1 MYGFQDRTPKYI
13 NDKYTNSAGGCV
25 VHYLL
30 EYTNLNGNP
39 FTASSTFYQNGPPTI
54 VSQNTVGSRQILYM
68 TVTLPKGPAA
78 PFWVLTDSVTSE
90 QTNTYYI
97 TPFECEDMPSTLV
110 SLQNATKTYYSNQ
123 IGYFAKFKFDVKYS
137 LTGLVVSSNYYDV
150 TYENSI
156 PLKLGEYIASIKPK
170 VRDPP
175 DQRDISIIDFTVTN
189 SITSTVVYSHQIP
202 SFIQNTSSSVSN
214 NQFSY
219 PNSGA
224 TVPCNF
230 YQFVTVQG
238 ASDSDPYFGMLVANN
253 IVGKENRIAYGNP
266 SITTM
271 IYDTPII
278 APTTQY
284 STFFYYKNFDIQMS
298 TFTTFEASA
307 PTTTN
312 PFSTSVVTYGPESSV
327 GPTALYVCQFSTQN
341 LVNIGPISFQYNGVS
356 LTLPFS
362 FPMSI
367 ESGTYKT
374 NTQMEISIAIPIFNG
389 GTFTL
394 LGSTFT
400 ASLGVPD
407 TSLPQLVDFKWI
419 SLGGQK
425 YILEINVIDWG
436 SGFYAIEMFSGYN
449 LVAYLDFRDIV
460 SGTNSD
466 GVYQKFYDFLNLK
479 NPFRPIDKIML
490 YDMASNVKKYIQG
503 YYDFNPIPVISN
515 YVENIVQNYNLYD
528 VTSVRF
534 AFNDIDVS
542 STGAQNAIYFNISNA
557 NKDSGVAIKFFI
569 NVRNTDP
576 YKYVFYGKWH
586 EPSGMFSINFEL
598 PSRIFTGQVEYSIW
612 YPDLFFTSINLFLT
626 LGESSQLRVKSKN
639 SYAIP
644 PYLFRLTSIP
654 ATAFNVP
661 ISGAVE
667 TGWSL
672 SISDGV
678 GVKKMI
684 ITVFSDVDGSDFNQ
698 TYSLTKSNEVV
709 NVTWSV
715 TTPCIT
721 QTYRIKYLYL
731 ENSNGV
737 FSEYRYG
744 KASNGISPFMQVMNS
759 NQFEIT
765 ATCPY
770 FNDLTTPNMKS
781 VVLSSPSSIV
791 INSGQRDFSISF
803 CVEDMVSCINSNPRY
818 LPYCVFN
825 GILSQRFQVR
835 ATQVNS
841 TSTMGCFK
849 CTGVFPYMF
858 GSPFNN
864 DNLFLSIYGYTD
876 ALMNFGGISSF
887 SLSQNVNYVSRIL
900 ITNSLNKVP
909 VIEGATKLTNLGG
922 DLTVYGHNFG
932 TNTSSVSARVITSVD
947 PILYS
952 VSYVENVVA
961 VIKGIQANLHHL
973 EVVIVVG
980 FESSNTFIV
989 PIENELVVPYTPP
1002 IIPTQCPGTPLC
1014 GGPNNG
1020 DCIANKCQCKDPWI
1034 GNDCLS
1040 QNIIIKPII
1049 NTTSP
1054 DTGNDY
1060 KADLDGKDVSLKT
1073 LVSIVSLN
1081 EINKDSSIN
1090 FSYNFTN
1097 WKYTNI
1103 TSSDRTKNFEEYLY
1117 ETDVPYGGI
1126 NTTVKVTLKYFHN
1139 KDTVEFAGEI
1149 FDILPS
1155 TLKYQISISPFKF
1168 QSSLNTLQ
1176 LVMSASIQSDTNDYS
1191 CTYQEQGNSPDSD
1204 ADYVKLQVNEH
1215 SLYGRFIKRAI
1226 IDNRI
1231 QTISNTFQNGESQS
1245 THIQNQVAINI
1256 PNFQYLVIMDP
1267 DYSVL
1272 IDSQK
1277 ASDQSTSTCGQ
1288 PSEDKGLT
1296 KTQLIGIIIGSVA
1309 IGIIAIV
1316 IGAFLLYKKNS
1327 TIRVI
1332 ALKLKPKK

>member
-1 MYGFQDRTPKYI
+1 M
-13 NDKYTNSAGGCV
+13 
-25 VHYLL
+25 
-30 EYTNLNGNP
+30 
-39 FTASSTFYQNGPPTI
+39 
-54 VSQNTVGSRQILYM
+54 QILSILVRVPLG
-68 TVTLPKGPAA
+68 TSTPTWIIKD
-78 PFWVLTDSVTSE
+78 TVTSE
-90 QTNTYYI
+90 DTNWTFYKSY
-97 TPFECEDMPSTLV
+97 TCEDQPNLV
-110 SLQNATKTYYSNQ
+110 TLQNVTRVYYSNQ
-123 IGYFAKFKFDVKYS
+123 IGYYAKFKFDIKYPLS
-137 LTGLVVSSNYYDV
+137 NINVGSVNYRPTLQSSMK
-150 TYENSI
+150 S
-156 PLKLGEYIASIKPK
+156 KLGEYFVSFYPSTTPTLDSDM
-170 VRDPP
+170 VL
-175 DQRDISIIDFTVTN
+175 IDMT
-189 SITSTVVYSHQIP
+189 ITSNLNNLIYNNTFP
-202 SFIQNTSSSVSN
+202 SFIKNVT
-214 NQFSY
+214 
-219 PNSGA
+219 A
-224 TVPCNF
+224 TVESPLVQPTYPLSPAFYPCKF
-230 YQFVTVQG
+230 YHV
-238 ASDSDPYFGMLVANN
+238 SDILVSGNSETYFGLEINDVLY
-253 IVGKENRIAYGNP
+253 VKENLIANGNP
-266 SITTM
+266 SRYQMVLDQSILTIASKNYSFVFYDNLIPKRQSNGLFTTVTSSNSEIFEYVSQAQSSILSQGPSGLFVFEFM
-271 IYDTPII
+271 
-278 APTTQY
+278 TQY
-284 STFFYYKNFDIQMS
+284 I
-298 TFTTFEASA
+298 
-307 PTTTN
+307 
-312 PFSTSVVTYGPESSV
+312 
-327 GPTALYVCQFSTQN
+327 
-341 LVNIGPISFQYNGVS
+341 VNININILMTYRSINRALIFN
-356 LTLPFS
+356 
-362 FPMSI
+362 FPSWI
-367 ESGTYKT
+367 ASGNFKT
-374 NTQMEISIAIPIFNG
+374 NTKLQIPVVVPYQFNNNPLKVW
-389 GTFTL
+389 GTTVTVPGPNVDNTL
-394 LGSTFT
+394 PVL
-400 ASLGVPD
+400 L
-407 TSLPQLVDFKWI
+407 DFKWI
-419 SLGGQK
+419 SLGAQK
-425 YILEINVIDWG
+425 YIMHAEVEDLH
-436 SGFYAIEMFSGYN
+436 SGFYTLDVYN
-449 LVAYLDFRDIV
+449 DNMVIASMDYRDLV
-460 SGTNSD
+460 SGDIYN
-466 GVYQKFYDFLNLK
+466 GVYQKFIDFLDIR
-479 NPFRPIDKIML
+479 NPFRAIDNIIIFDVAANRVVNIM
-490 YDMASNVKKYIQG
+490 G
-503 YYDFNPIPVISN
+503 YYGFKPIPVISN

-534 AFNDIDVS
+534 AFNDIDLS
-542 STGAQNAIYFNISNA
+542 NIGAQNAIYFNISNA
-557 NKDSGVAIKFFI
+557 NKNSGVAIRFFI

-612 YPDLFFTSINLFLT
+612 YPDLTFSSINLLLT
-626 LGESSQLRVKSKN
+626 LGETSQLRVKSNNADSMPPIFKQLT
-639 SYAIP
+639 AIP
-644 PYLFRLTSIP
+644 SNSVIANDVPSEIGWN
-654 ATAFNVP
+654 FNVLD
-661 ISGAVE
+661 S
-667 TGWSL
+667 
-672 SISDGV
+672 V
-678 GVKKMI
+678 GIKKMI
-684 ITVFSDVDGSDFNQ
+684 ITVFSDVDGSDFNK
-698 TYSLTKSNEVV
+698 TFTPTGTNALVSVRW
-709 NVTWSV
+709 NVS
-715 TTPCIT
+715 TPCMT
-721 QTYRIKYLYL
+721 EVYRIKYVYL
-731 ENSNGV
+731 EDLNGIV
-737 FSEYRYG
+737 SEYRYG
-744 KASNGISPFMQVMNS
+744 KLSNGISPFIQILNS

-765 ATCPY
+765 VSC
-770 FNDLTTPNMKS
+770 TPMTAS
-781 VVLSSPSSIV
+781 TPPVIISMSSGSLPSY
-791 INSGQRDFSISF
+791 INTGQRDLSISF
-803 CVEDMVSCINSNPRY
+803 CIQGSQGISDNPKH
-818 LPYCVFN
+818 LPYCLLSGLYNQRYQIRSTQTNYTGTTACYLCN
-825 GILSQRFQVR
+825 GNL
-835 ATQVNS
+835 
-841 TSTMGCFK
+841 
-849 CTGVFPYMF
+849 PYMF

-864 DNLFLSIYGYTD
+864 DNVFLSIYGYTD
-876 ALMNFGGISSF
+876 KLLNFGGLSSF
-887 SLSQNVNYVSRIL
+887 DLKQNPNFIYKIPIVY
-900 ITNSLNKVP
+900 SLNPHP
-909 VIEGATKLTNLGG
+909 VIVGATRMTNLGG
-922 DLTVYGHNFG
+922 DLTIYGHNFG

-1040 QNIIIKPII
+1040 QNIIIKPTI

-1060 KADLDGKDVSLKT
+1060 KTDLDGKDVSLKT

-1097 WKYTNI
+1097 WKYTNL

-1139 KDTVEFAGEI
+1139 KDTVEFAGETL
-1149 FDILPS
+1149 DILPS

-1245 THIQNQVAINI
+1245 NHIQNQVAINI

-1309 IGIIAIV
+1309 FGIIAIIV
-1316 IGAFLLYKKNS
+1316 ISYFLYKKNS

-1332 ALKLKPKK
+1332 ALKLKEIKIMK